1 MNATT
6 RKRKID
12 SDSHDT
18 RKRLKLTTASGSSRA
33 ANVSTSETSK
43 KDNLTQVAEPG
54 VQESKDKEPDKA
66 DATGPDRTA
75 SDSKRRRI
83 NRLVP
88 PRPFPTVPTSVSA
101 TGPRSAHK
109 EGKNYICLTRKTSL
123 GAYMRRCK
131 DVILKDGCVSASLH
145 SLPYSCSNTDTK
157 PCTSAQWAP
166 PYLFSSSF
174 QWLYLQS
181 FHFQQMKFAPK

>member
-1 MNATT
+1 MNQLKPIMT

-12 SDSHDT
+12 SDDLHT
-18 RKRLKLTTASGSSRA
+18 RKRLKLTTASGFSRA
-33 ANVSTSETSK
+33 ANVSAGETSK
-43 KDNLTQVAEPG
+43 KDNLTLATNPAVRDSG
-54 VQESKDKEPDKA
+54 GKDIDKA
-66 DATGPDRTA
+66 NATDPNRTT

-109 EGKNYICLTRKTSL
+109 DGKNYICLTRKTSL

-131 DVILKDGCVSASLH
+131 DVILKDGCV
-145 SLPYSCSNTDTK
+145 
-157 PCTSAQWAP
+157 
-166 PYLFSSSF
+166 
-174 QWLYLQS
+174 
-181 FHFQQMKFAPK
+181 